1 MLDRMKDLLRS
12 KAFCVLATVADDV
25 PHCSL
30 MAYVP
35 DAPCRRLYMVTKR
48 DTTKFRN
55 LRRNPR
61 VSLLVDTRDEPEEDE
76 RSTLALTVAGRVEPV
91 EDPIELHQVRSAL
104 QERHPGLGP
113 ILESADTAVLYV
125 RIESLLLLDGP
136 NEAHFEEL

>member
-1 MLDRMKDLLRS
+1 MLARMKDLLRS
-12 KAFCVLATVADDV
+12 KAFCVLATVADDA

-30 MAYVP
+30 MAYVA
-35 DAPCRRLYMVTKR
+35 DAPCQHLYMVTRK

-55 LRRNPR
+55 LRQNPR
-61 VSLLVDTRDEPEEDE
+61 VSLLVDTRDEPEEE
-76 RSTLALTVAGRVEPV
+76 RRTLALTVAGRIEPV
-91 EDPIELHQVRSAL
+91 EGTTELRRFRSAL

-113 ILESADTAVLYV
+113 ILENTEAAVLCV